1 MGKGGGGGGHG
12 PSDKAIVL
20 TRLDGTAMSKR
31 EVIKK
36 RRGALKWLP
45 VFFSNDLVHGSWYV
59 SMSSRCFP
67 VRISLSHSNET
78 YFHTCRVFSLSMST
92 IICRWFVFGSFG
104 GMASA
109 VLPLIQQYE
118 TFYKQHDDML
128 PSVDFTLTWSLLIFS
143 GFWFTVGSWAFVR
156 AFEEPPRKA
165 VFSTFKH
172 LRTDELLGAWCFML
186 GTAPAVPYTLVY
198 FLIDPTF
205 TFLGALAGSG
215 VFVLGSVVFVM
226 ASYPTNQTTAHGTKK
241 RKNYVLPLALK
252 MFGARIWVVKHLQN
266 DWLAGTWFLLW
277 AIVFFTIFSFILLFS
292 ACETGNPEQI
302 FLWLSSA
309 VNSFF
314 FLIGSLYFVSGSY
327 PHAQQFYYAI
337 DRGKKD
343 GPLEYDAPENL
354 PDYSDP
360 SDQDDVA
367 DLFFK
372 ANKAKQTTTTAS
384 NASSGGG
391 PGILGHSS
399 SGGRDVEANVQLE
412 STANPLHTT
421 TAHIL
426 AGANGTTS
434 STVPSSSAGA
444 ATTTIAPSSSSSSS
458 SKAGSGGPTTA
469 SSSMHRST
477 RWGCPPLLYPLLFP
491 PHSVSDSIPLI
502 LHFSSSDAVS
512 HFIHITL

>member
-1 MGKGGGGGGHG
+1 M
-12 PSDKAIVL
+12 IL
-20 TRLDGTAMSKR
+20 
-31 EVIKK
+31 
-36 RRGALKWLP
+36 
-45 VFFSNDLVHGSWYV
+45 
-59 SMSSRCFP
+59 
-67 VRISLSHSNET
+67 
-78 YFHTCRVFSLSMST
+78 
-92 IICRWFVFGSFG
+92 CRWFVFGSFG

-118 TFYKQHDDML
+118 TFYKQHDDLL

-156 AFEEPPRKA
+156 AFEEPPKKA

-277 AIVFFTIFSFILLFS
+277 ANVFFTIFSFILLFS

-360 SDQDDVA
+360 SDADDVT
-367 DLFFK
+367 DLFFHG
-372 ANKAKQTTTTAS
+372 NKTKKHTTQNHNT
-384 NASSGGG
+384 SGGD
-391 PGILGHSS
+391 GILGQGS
-399 SGGRDVEANVQLE
+399 SGGRDIEANNVQLE

-421 TAHIL
+421 APSLPGTSGTVSTAPS
-426 AGANGTTS
+426 TS
-434 STVPSSSAGA
+434 ASA
-444 ATTTIAPSSSSSSS
+444 ATTTTAPSSSSSSS
-458 SKAGSGGPTTA
+458 SSKAAGAGSGSGPTTA

-477 RWGCPPLLYPLLFP
+477 R
-491 PHSVSDSIPLI
+491 
-502 LHFSSSDAVS
+502 
-512 HFIHITL
+512 

>member
-20 TRLDGTAMSKR
+20 TRLDGTAMSRR

-45 VFFSNDLVHGSWYV
+45 VLFSNDLVHGSWYDDGLASTICFLYESNNSV
-59 SMSSRCFP
+59 SMHVPRF
-67 VRISLSHSNET
+67 
-78 YFHTCRVFSLSMST
+78 FSCL
-92 IICRWFVFGSFG
+92 CRWFVFGSFG

-118 TFYKQHDDML
+118 TFYKQHDDLL
-128 PSVDFTLTWSLLIFS
+128 PGVDFTLTWSLLIFS

-277 AIVFFTIFSFILLFS
+277 ANVFFTIFSFILLFS

-360 SDQDDVA
+360 SDQHDVT

-372 ANKAKQTTTTAS
+372 GNKAAKPLTVAPNVVS
-384 NASSGGG
+384 KGGG
-391 PGILGHSS
+391 QGVAGHTN
-399 SGGRDVEANVQLE
+399 SGDGDVDVEANVVQLE
-412 STANPLHTT
+412 STANPLHASTS
-421 TAHIL
+421 L
-426 AGANGTTS
+426 A
-434 STVPSSSAGA
+434 STVPSIAANEGA
-444 ATTTIAPSSSSSSS
+444 ANTMLAPSSSSSSS
-458 SKAGSGGPTTA
+458 KTGSGGPTTA
-469 SSSMHRST
+469 SSSMNRSN
-477 RWGCPPLLYPLLFP
+477 R
-491 PHSVSDSIPLI
+491 
-502 LHFSSSDAVS
+502 
-512 HFIHITL
+512 

>member
-1 MGKGGGGGGHG
+1 
-12 PSDKAIVL
+12 
-20 TRLDGTAMSKR
+20 
-31 EVIKK
+31 
-36 RRGALKWLP
+36 
-45 VFFSNDLVHGSWYV
+45 
-59 SMSSRCFP
+59 
-67 VRISLSHSNET
+67 
-78 YFHTCRVFSLSMST
+78 
-92 IICRWFVFGSFG
+92 
-104 GMASA
+104 MASA

-118 TFYKQHDDML
+118 TFYKQHDDLL

-156 AFEEPPRKA
+156 AFEEPPKKA
-165 VFSTFKH
+165 LFSTFKH

-186 GTAPAVPYTLVY
+186 GTAPAVPYTWVY

-277 AIVFFTIFSFILLFS
+277 ANVFFTIFSFILLFS

-360 SDQDDVA
+360 SDEHDVT

-372 ANKAKQTTTTAS
+372 GHNNNSKTAKPVTAPTVVS
-384 NASSGGG
+384 KGDGQGVAGHTSSGD
-391 PGILGHSS
+391 
-399 SGGRDVEANVQLE
+399 RDVEANVVQLE
-412 STANPLHTT
+412 STANPLHAT
-421 TAHIL
+421 TATL
-426 AGANGTTS
+426 S
-434 STVPSSSAGA
+434 STASSTIASDGAMTTMPAPPSSS
-444 ATTTIAPSSSSSSS
+444 SSSSSSS
-458 SKAGSGGPTTA
+458 SKAAGAGLPTTA
-469 SSSMHRST
+469 SSSMPRSN
-477 RWGCPPLLYPLLFP
+477 R
-491 PHSVSDSIPLI
+491 
-502 LHFSSSDAVS
+502 
-512 HFIHITL
+512 

>member
-1 MGKGGGGGGHG
+1 
-12 PSDKAIVL
+12 
-20 TRLDGTAMSKR
+20 
-31 EVIKK
+31 
-36 RRGALKWLP
+36 
-45 VFFSNDLVHGSWYV
+45 
-59 SMSSRCFP
+59 
-67 VRISLSHSNET
+67 
-78 YFHTCRVFSLSMST
+78 
-92 IICRWFVFGSFG
+92 
-104 GMASA
+104 MASA

-118 TFYKQHDDML
+118 TFYKQHDDLL

-165 VFSTFKH
+165 IFSTFRH

-252 MFGARIWVVKHLQN
+252 IFGARIWVVKHLQN

-277 AIVFFTIFSFILLFS
+277 ANVFFTIFSFILLFS

-360 SDQDDVA
+360 SDQNDVT

-372 ANKAKQTTTTAS
+372 GNKTKQTTTAK
-384 NASSGGG
+384 SSSSTTGTGGG
-391 PGILGHSS
+391 PAQGHHASSSSNS
-399 SGGRDVEANVQLE
+399 SGGRDVEANEIHLE

-421 TAHIL
+421 TAPTSAAAAIPS
-426 AGANGTTS
+426 TTS
-434 STVPSSSAGA
+434 TSAA
-444 ATTTIAPSSSSSSS
+444 TIAPSSSSSSS
-458 SKAGSGGPTTA
+458 SSSKGLGSGKGPTTA
-469 SSSMHRST
+469 TTSSSMARSN
-477 RWGCPPLLYPLLFP
+477 R
-491 PHSVSDSIPLI
+491 
-502 LHFSSSDAVS
+502 
-512 HFIHITL
+512 